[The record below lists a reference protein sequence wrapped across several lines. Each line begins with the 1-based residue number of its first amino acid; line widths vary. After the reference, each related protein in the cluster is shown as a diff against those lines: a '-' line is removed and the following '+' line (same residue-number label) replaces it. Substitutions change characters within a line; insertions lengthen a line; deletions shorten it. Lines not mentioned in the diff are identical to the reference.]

1 MSDIQQR
8 IDQLEKLVEKQGAL
22 LAKTGQQLVQ
32 LQVSDVKARMK
43 SIDDVQRQLNPQD
56 KSKGVDDLDLTDY
69 VTNEDLI
76 QMVGE
81 LQGQLD
87 GIEDRSIRRVYNSTT
102 KGSIAPLSNRD
113 GEQPTED
120 LLGFKFPATVA
131 EFEKLPKIDIIQL
144 ALFYEVLVPDTRLE
158 SLAQAAKSDDPEAVK
173 KALEEK
179 TSASALSKIH
189 DSISDADLKAAFD
202 DVARYLGLPVRKGE
216 PNQF

>member
-32 LQVSDVKARMK
+32 LQVLDVKARMK
-43 SIDDVQRQLNPQD
+43 LIDDVQRQLNPQD
-56 KSKGVDDLDLTDY
+56 KLKGVDDLDLTDY
-69 VTNEDLI
+69 VTNEDLV

-87 GIEDRSIRRVYNSTT
+87 GIEDRSIRRVYNLTT

-113 GEQPTED
+113 GELPTED

-144 ALFYEVLVPDTRLE
+144 ALFYEVLVPDTRIE
-158 SLAQAAKSDDPEAVK
+158 SLAQAAKLDDPEAVK

-179 TSASALSKIH
+179 TLALTLLKIH
-189 DSISDADLKAAFD
+189 DLISDADLKAAFD

>member
-32 LQVSDVKARMK
+32 LQVLDVKARMK
-43 SIDDVQRQLNPQD
+43 LIDDVQRQLNPQD
-56 KSKGVDDLDLTDY
+56 KLKGVDDLDLTDY

-87 GIEDRSIRRVYNSTT
+87 GIEDRSIRRVYNLTT
-102 KGSIAPLSNRD
+102 RGSIAPLSNRD

-158 SLAQAAKSDDPEAVK
+158 SLAQAAKLDDPEAVK

-179 TSASALSKIH
+179 TLALALLKIH
-189 DSISDADLKAAFD
+189 DLISDADLKAAFD
-202 DVARYLGLPVRKGE
+202 DVARYLGLSIRKGE